1 MADDR
6 TVVTLATR
14 VFEPEATAAAFRLG
28 ALVRTITAS
37 GSRALVLTTRVP
49 GHADTRSDVHRWPVL
64 RDRAGAV
71 RGYVQYASFDIPLFF
86 RLLFGRRS
94 DVYVVEPPPTTGAV
108 TRVAAWL
115 RRTPYVYFAADVLS
129 TAAAGIGVHP
139 FIVSGV
145 RALERFALTGAAGV
159 LAVSEAVKHEVVAL
173 GADPARVT
181 VVGTG
186 IDTRAFPLTGPRAE
200 PGYRYFIYAGTM
212 SEIHGA
218 GVFIDA
224 FGEIAAEDPTMRLL
238 MFGSGVELDELRER
252 AEHLGE
258 RVQFPGLLA
267 ADELSEWIRGAVASL
282 ASVRPG
288 RGYDFAFTTK
298 ALTSLSCGTP
308 VVYAG
313 VGPMAD
319 MIERDD
325 LGWVADW
332 DVSSVT
338 RAMREALSDVT
349 SDRSARLS
357 NWVESNYS
365 ADAVARTSLGA
376 VLAVASSRR

>member
-1 MADDR
+1 MSSYR

-28 ALVRTITAS
+28 AFVRTVTAS
-37 GSRALVLTTRVP
+37 GNAVRVVTSRVP
-49 GHADTRSDVHRWPVL
+49 GYTETRTDVHRWPVL

-94 DVYVVEPPPTTGAV
+94 DVYVVEPPPTTGAI
-108 TRVAAWL
+108 TRIAAWL

-139 FIVSGV
+139 VIVSGV
-145 RALERFALTGAAGV
+145 RTLERFALTGAAGV

-186 IDTRAFPLTGPRAE
+186 IDIRAFPLAGPKAE
-200 PGYRYFIYAGTM
+200 PGYDYFIYAGTM

-224 FGEIAAEDPTMRLL
+224 FDEIAADHPDVRLM
-238 MFGSGVELDELRER
+238 MFGSGVEVEALREKAGR
-252 AEHLGE
+252 FGD
-258 RVQFPGLLA
+258 RVQFPGLLG

-319 MIERDD
+319 MIARDD

-332 DVSSVT
+332 DVLAVSG
-338 RAMREALSDVT
+338 AMRAALAQRT
-349 SDRSARLS
+349 ADRSARLS
-357 NWVESNYS
+357 EWVESHYS
-365 ADAVARTSLGA
+365 ADAVARTALGA